1 MVHTKGKTI
10 IYIVPESNQLGQV
23 SPYLFVERLADELVS
38 TWPQIKVRK
47 AFASKKKHF
56 HQIYCVLPNG
66 YTDEQV
72 RLIKAQI
79 EMLAGGLLVDLQ
91 KKMDWAKI
99 AG

>member
-1 MVHTKGKTI
+1 MDI
-10 IYIVPESNQLGQV
+10 
-23 SPYLFVERLADELVS
+23 
-38 TWPQIKVRK
+38 
-47 AFASKKKHF
+47 
-56 HQIYCVLPNG
+56 VLPNG
-66 YTDEQV
+66 YTDEQI